1 MCFLNF
7 KASSEAN
14 AKQTGCMWPF
24 CEIFW
29 INYIKYYGKRES
41 VALFS
46 FFLNHDAN
54 SILKEVSDAGHSATV
69 QFGHIHFK
77 FYRLWGIL
85 QVFWKHWKHI
95 FSCEHRRLAAGHA
108 GLLVQTMTLSNCQQ
122 HVSNIADIFENLSY
136 ASFPDWQDVSNWRVL

>member
-1 MCFLNF
+1 MPDGKCV
-7 KASSEAN
+7 SSISKPLQKLMQN
-14 AKQTGCMWPF
+14 KQDVCGPSVRYF
-24 CEIFW
+24 G

-77 FYRLWGIL
+77 FYRL
-85 QVFWKHWKHI
+85 
-95 FSCEHRRLAAGHA
+95 
-108 GLLVQTMTLSNCQQ
+108 
-122 HVSNIADIFENLSY
+122 
-136 ASFPDWQDVSNWRVL
+136 